1 MSSVKFWGNW
11 IHPGNCAVGDIN
23 IILAKASSCYHNV
36 WIRLWIT
43 MCMYMYMCLATW
55 PLNLVFV
62 CAGRLLVES
71 CRGDLLWRLK
81 HGLD

>member
-43 MCMYMYMCLATW
+43 SVTVYVHVPGNLA
-55 PLNLVFV
+55 VEFSV
-62 CAGRLLVES
+62 CVCWAIA
-71 CRGDLLWRLK
+71 C
-81 HGLD
+81 